1 VKRLPTPRR
10 LHQIKRWLEKE
21 FPCSNI
27 RLRVV
32 QKMSKGYGT
41 CDGVWFPDSRMIYIR
56 ATQSR
61 YSAVYALLHEW
72 AHARVRNLGW
82 HDEEEEH
89 GVHFD
94 VEEGLIRRRWLDG
107 GEVESEDY

>member
-1 VKRLPTPRR
+1 MKIPTPRR
-10 LHQIKRWLEKE
+10 LHQIKHWLDRE

-32 QKMSKGYGT
+32 SKMPKEFKD
-41 CDGVWFPDSRMIYIR
+41 CLGVWEPTTRIIYIDKSQAR
-56 ATQSR
+56 A
-61 YSAVYALLHEW
+61 SAIYALLHEW

-82 HDEEEEH
+82 HNEEEEH

-107 GEVESEDY
+107 GDVESENY

>member
-1 VKRLPTPRR
+1 VNPPTPRR
-10 LHQIKRWLEKE
+10 LHQIKRWLERE

-32 QKMSKGYGT
+32 SRMPKEFKG
-41 CDGVWFPDSRMIYIR
+41 CLGVWEPTTRIIYIDKGQAR
-56 ATQSR
+56 P
-61 YSAVYALLHEW
+61 SAIYALLHEW

-82 HDEEEEH
+82 HNEEEEH

-107 GEVESEDY
+107 GDVESGNY